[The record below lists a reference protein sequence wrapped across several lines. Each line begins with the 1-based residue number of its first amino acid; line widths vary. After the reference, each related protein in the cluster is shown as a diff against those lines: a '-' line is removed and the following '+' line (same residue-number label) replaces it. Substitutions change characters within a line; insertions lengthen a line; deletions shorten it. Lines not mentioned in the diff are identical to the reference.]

1 MTSNQLETISAEQV
15 KDYLRNNP
23 NFFDKNAHLLT
34 EISLPNPH
42 GSGVISLTERQQI
55 AQRDKIRVIEAMMAQ
70 MIVHAEENDA
80 ISAKVHQLSVKLL
93 NQQSYSAVQQLIA
106 ETLKQDFS
114 VTASLIRIWVK
125 PSNSAIVQDPTFT
138 PVSEAFNEWVMT
150 LTQPYC
156 GVKPELLGDTLGT
169 ELQSFAVIP
178 LSKKAADQ
186 RPFGVLI
193 LGAEDKDRFKAGMGT
208 MYLEHIGE
216 LVAAT
221 LLNHLFALN
230 L

>member
-106 ETLKQDFS
+106 DTLKQDFS

-169 ELQSFAVIP
+169 DLQSFAVIP
-178 LSKKAADQ
+178 LGKKAADQ
-186 RPFGVLI
+186 RPFGVLV